1 MESDEYVKEC
11 LKFSSEIF
19 IRVFDLVL
27 NVEDE
32 NYINLVLPILYY
44 FHVFKNQS
52 NCIFTNF
59 LPFN

>member
-1 MESDEYVKEC
+1 MESDDYVKEC

-19 IRVFDLVL
+19 IHVFDLVL

-44 FHVFKNQS
+44 LHVFKN
-52 NCIFTNF
+52 
-59 LPFN
+59 

>member
-1 MESDEYVKEC
+1 MESDDYVKEC

-44 FHVFKNQS
+44 FQIIQK
-52 NCIFTNF
+52 I
-59 LPFN
+59 

>member
-1 MESDEYVKEC
+1 MESDDYVKEC
-11 LKFSSEIF
+11 LKFSYEIF

-44 FHVFKNQS
+44 FHVFKN
-52 NCIFTNF
+52 
-59 LPFN
+59 